1 MTERK
6 FTDEEVIS
14 EKLESLHK
22 KILKSKFAET
32 VYESEIMAL
41 IVAVQT
47 INRQKS
53 EIDILVRKHDTLLDE
68 IAEKNAEIERLNAVS
83 EICGDCHK
91 KYAEKIE
98 RAKAEAIKEF
108 WNELK
113 CRNTLDY
120 RIVSTITGDN
130 LVKEMTED
138 QND

>member
-130 LVKEMTED
+130 LVKEMTEE